1 MGLEAWD
8 GGEGDRAH
16 RAAWAGGRPELQ
28 GDECHRAWEVTPGP
42 RGKEACQVRGHGLQD

>member
-8 GGEGDRAH
+8 GGEGDRAR

-28 GDECHRAWEVTPGP
+28 GDECHRAWEGTPGP